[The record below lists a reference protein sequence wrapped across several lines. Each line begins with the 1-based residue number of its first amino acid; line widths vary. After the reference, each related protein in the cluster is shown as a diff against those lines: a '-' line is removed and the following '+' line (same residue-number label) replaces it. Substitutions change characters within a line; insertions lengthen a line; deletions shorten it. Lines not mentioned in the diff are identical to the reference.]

1 MSEEKLKPGDETP
14 TSGQY
19 EVIGP
24 DGEDKDREVT
34 SVKGNPLP
42 PGQEAGTRYELVD
55 ETKHKEN

>member
-24 DGEDKDREVT
+24 SGEDKDREVT
-34 SVKGNPLP
+34 SIKGNPLP
-42 PGQEAGTRYELVD
+42 PAPEAGMRYELVD

>member
-24 DGEDKDREVT
+24 SGEDKDREVT
-34 SVKGNPLP
+34 SIKGNPLP
-42 PGQEAGTRYELVD
+42 PALEAGTRYELVD
-55 ETKHKEN
+55 ETKHKEK

>member
-24 DGEDKDREVT
+24 NGEDKDREVT
-34 SVKGNPLP
+34 SIKGNPLP
-42 PGQEAGTRYELVD
+42 PTPEAGTRYELVD
-55 ETKHKEN
+55 QTKHQEK

>member
-1 MSEEKLKPGDETP
+1 MSDDNLKPGEKAP
-14 TSGQY
+14 KSGQY

-55 ETKHKEN
+55 ETKHKG